1 MSGDESLECVGAE
14 APSIRTGEN
23 GIGSGAALPRQPFLE
38 DSSDVR
44 AQWRA
49 SHLSP
54 FSEATDVGAR
64 AELYILVAK

>member
-1 MSGDESLECVGAE
+1 MSGDQSLECVGAE

-23 GIGSGAALPRQPFLE
+23 GIGGGAALLRQPFLE
-38 DSSDVR
+38 NRGDVR

-49 SHLSP
+49 PHLSA

-64 AELYILVAK
+64 AELYILMAK